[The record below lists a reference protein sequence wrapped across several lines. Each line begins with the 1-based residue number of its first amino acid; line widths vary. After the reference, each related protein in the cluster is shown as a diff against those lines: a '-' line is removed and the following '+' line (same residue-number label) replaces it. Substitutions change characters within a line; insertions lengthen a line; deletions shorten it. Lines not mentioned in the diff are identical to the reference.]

1 MDARIDVNIT
11 FDENNQI
18 RVLSQEKYR
27 ETEAMKSETIDF
39 LKKIMSFNDMVTT
52 LIEVLD
58 SQAQK
63 IEDAKLK
70 AVGARN
76 KIEGEEDNRRA
87 KEQELKTLIN
97 EKRLLLER
105 YATQSLSVSTC
116 LTLMSLF
123 RRLTFEYES
132 LQKVENDQKLTIEKL
147 SNNES

>member
-1 MDARIDVNIT
+1 M
-11 FDENNQI
+11 
-18 RVLSQEKYR
+18 LSQEKYK
-27 ETEAMKSETIDF
+27 ETEAMKTETIDF

-87 KEQELKTLIN
+87 REQELKTLIN

-105 YATQSLSVSTC
+105 
-116 LTLMSLF
+116 
-123 RRLTFEYES
+123 
-132 LQKVENDQKLTIEKL
+132 
-147 SNNES
+147 

>member
-1 MDARIDVNIT
+1 MDSRIDVNIT

-27 ETEAMKSETIDF
+27 ETEAMKTETIDF

-63 IEDAKLK
+63 IEDAKLR

-105 YATQSLSVSTC
+105 
-116 LTLMSLF
+116 
-123 RRLTFEYES
+123 
-132 LQKVENDQKLTIEKL
+132 
-147 SNNES
+147 

>member
-1 MDARIDVNIT
+1 MDGKIDVNIT

-18 RVLSQEKYR
+18 RVLPTEKYR
-27 ETEAMKSETIDF
+27 DTENMKSECIDF

-76 KIEGEEDNRRA
+76 KIEGEEDSRRA
-87 KEQELKTLIN
+87 KEQELRTLIN
-97 EKRLLLER
+97 EKKLMLER
-105 YATQSLSVSTC
+105 
-116 LTLMSLF
+116 
-123 RRLTFEYES
+123 
-132 LQKVENDQKLTIEKL
+132 
-147 SNNES
+147 

>member
-1 MDARIDVNIT
+1 MDAPIDVNIT

-18 RVLSQEKYR
+18 RVLSQEKYK
-27 ETEAMKSETIDF
+27 ETEAMKTETIDF

-76 KIEGEEDNRRA
+76 KIEGEEDNRRCR
-87 KEQELKTLIN
+87 EQELKTQIN

-105 YATQSLSVSTC
+105 
-116 LTLMSLF
+116 
-123 RRLTFEYES
+123 
-132 LQKVENDQKLTIEKL
+132 
-147 SNNES
+147 

>member
-1 MDARIDVNIT
+1 MDGRLDVNIT

-18 RVLSQEKYR
+18 RVLSQEKYK
-27 ETEAMKSETIDF
+27 ETEAMKTETIDF

-105 YATQSLSVSTC
+105 
-116 LTLMSLF
+116 
-123 RRLTFEYES
+123 
-132 LQKVENDQKLTIEKL
+132 
-147 SNNES
+147 